1 MNSVSTLVHKRKN
14 MKKIMLYVT
23 LILLLF
29 TAVSHSG
36 PRPEVEDV
44 SGDIRCPVCGMF
56 VAKYQNWV
64 TQLQLSNGSR
74 KVFDGVKDM
83 MVFYFS
89 PQAYGLDKTVTVK
102 EVWVKDYYSLDW
114 IDGQKALYVR
124 GSDVHGPMGHEL
136 IPFVNRAGAENFEKD
151 HHGKEIVDFDTITE
165 EMISSMRKGH
175 KMKGH
180 VMNKKK

>member
-1 MNSVSTLVHKRKN
+1 MALV
-14 MKKIMLYVT
+14 
-23 LILLLF
+23 LLLF
-29 TAVSHSG
+29 ADVSYSG
-36 PRPEVEDV
+36 ARSEVEEV

-64 TQLQLSNGSR
+64 TQLRLSNGSR

-89 PQAYGLDKTVTVK
+89 PQDFGLDKKVGIT

-114 IDGQKALYVR
+114 IDGEKALYVR

-136 IPFVNRAGAENFEKD
+136 IPFVNRAGAENFVKD
-151 HHGKEIVDFDTITE
+151 HHGKEIVEFDTITK

-180 VMNKKK
+180 LMNKKK